1 MSERGAV
8 LRVRQLSMTFGG
20 LQALRGLDMEVGE
33 GEIVALI
40 GPNGAGKTT
49 FFNCLTGVYAPSA
62 GEILLTCPGQGPSR
76 LNGLPPHQITQK
88 GLARTFQNL
97 RLFPA
102 MTVLE
107 NVMIGCHCRYRAGV
121 LGAILRGS
129 ASRAEETAIVESSYR
144 ILQQLRIAAFA
155 NDKASSLPYGVRR
168 TLEIARALATE
179 PRVLL
184 LDEPAAGLNPT
195 ETAALDALILQIR
208 ERYRLSIVLVEHDM
222 KLVMSLSD
230 RIYVLDHGEQIACG
244 TPAEIQT
251 NQAVIR
257 AYLGEDD
264 AETERS

>member
-1 MSERGAV
+1 MSERGVILQVKGLA
-8 LRVRQLSMTFGG
+8 MAFGG
-20 LQALRGLDMEVGE
+20 LQALRGLDMEVRE

-62 GEILLTCPGQGPSR
+62 GEILLTTPGQGPSR
-76 LNGLPPHQITQK
+76 LNGLPPHRITQK

-107 NVMIGCHCRYRAGV
+107 NVMVGCHCQHRTGV
-121 LGAILRGS
+121 LGAILRGA
-129 ASRAEETAIVESSYR
+129 ASRAEETAIVTTSYG
-144 ILQQLRIAAFA
+144 ILHQLRIEAFA
-155 NDKASSLPYGVRR
+155 NDEARSLPYGVQR

-208 ERYRLSIVLVEHDM
+208 KRYRLAIVLIEHDM

-244 TPAEIQT
+244 TPAEIQA

-264 AETERS
+264 AEIERS